1 MSSTRTPRKIPRVKL
16 VQICSVQCTVLGIL
30 VVVRGVFVKV
40 FASPRCLNVARVIM
54 CDRCCGDTAPSARA
68 ERRSLNVTE
77 TVVPM
82 VVIIIGSG
90 VVVVV
95 VVGER
100 RERRC
105 EM

>member
-1 MSSTRTPRKIPRVKL
+1 MLLHAASTSL
-16 VQICSVQCTVLGIL
+16 
-30 VVVRGVFVKV
+30 
-40 FASPRCLNVARVIM
+40 AYVIM
-54 CDRCCGDTAPSARA
+54 CDRCCGDTVPSARA

-95 VVGER
+95 VVVGER